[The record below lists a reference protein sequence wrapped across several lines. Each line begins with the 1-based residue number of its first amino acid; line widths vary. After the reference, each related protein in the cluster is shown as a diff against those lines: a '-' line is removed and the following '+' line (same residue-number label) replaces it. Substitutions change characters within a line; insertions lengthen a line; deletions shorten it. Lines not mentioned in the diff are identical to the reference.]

1 MDKSAKIPCEICGK
15 YISKNNMAVHK
26 KKCVNKIANPTN
38 EFMQQMLNIQK
49 HEYEKLLDEKEK
61 MLCKRINDLLIYQE
75 DNKRLQTEIDL
86 MRKNQ
91 LFAIN
96 NSQNAE
102 TINNTTNN
110 NNINISNNYYVMDLD
125 GNRSG
130 LNMNKIRAFGDE
142 NIDYIDTSKP
152 LLDILKQLYC
162 NPDHLE
168 NKVISH
174 AYLNLEW
181 ILFKYKDHIL
191 RLHLEH
197 DRKNVSVLVRL
208 ICDNVQQRLG
218 KEFKNHGERH
228 DAVIQLLKEMD
239 NDVNKLVWT
248 LGTNDAKMH
257 VPLWNKEQYDMHDDV
272 VWRSWM
278 NEPTYSH
285 TQIDIARWEERGY

>member
-1 MDKSAKIPCEICGK
+1 MDKSTKIPCEICGK
-15 YISKNNMAVHK
+15 HISKNNMAVHK
-26 KKCVNKIANPTN
+26 KKCATKIANPTN
-38 EFMQQMLNIQK
+38 EFMQQMLNTQK

-61 MLCKRINDLLIYQE
+61 MLCKRTNDLLIYQE
-75 DNKRLQTEIDL
+75 ENKRLKIEIDV
-86 MRKNQ
+86 MKKHQ
-91 LFAIN
+91 LVATN
-96 NSQNAE
+96 NNQNAE
-102 TINNTTNN
+102 TIHNTTNN
-110 NNINISNNYYVMDLD
+110 NNINISNNYYVMDLE

-130 LNMNKIRAFGDE
+130 LNMNTIRAFGDE

-152 LLDILKQLYC
+152 LSDILKQLYC
-162 NPDHLE
+162 NPEHLE

-181 ILFKYKDHIL
+181 ILFKYKDHIM

-197 DRKNVSVLVRL
+197 DRQNVSVLVRL

-239 NDVNKLVWT
+239 NDVNKLVST
-248 LGTNDAKMH
+248 LGAKDAKRH
-257 VPLWNKEQYDMHDDV
+257 VPLWNKEQYDSQDDV

-278 NEPTYSH
+278 NEPTYSQ
-285 TQIDIARWEERGY
+285 TPVDIARWEERGY